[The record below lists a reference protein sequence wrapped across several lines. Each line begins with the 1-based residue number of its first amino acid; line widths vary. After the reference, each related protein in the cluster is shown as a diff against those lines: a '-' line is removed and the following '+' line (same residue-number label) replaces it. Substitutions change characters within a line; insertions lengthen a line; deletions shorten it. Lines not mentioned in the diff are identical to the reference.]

1 MFRGG
6 GVHNLAMYKSQNS
19 GLGSVNPPHFRQDSK
34 FQTPAMYRLKALI
47 VLSFCLLAGSMFA
60 EPFTVT
66 LVTNPPSGGT
76 ITGAG
81 TYSNHASVTLQLR
94 STAGWYV
101 QSVIFTGPPNYID
114 GNGGVHMNPQERFQQ
129 MLQYNSIVVPGFDP
143 TTVTNFDAQ
152 LHVNGDSTTT
162 VSFVPL
168 RPTIAPQPTSVTLLT
183 GTNVTFSS
191 GASGRQPISYQWKK
205 DGISVP
211 GKTDGSLVLTNIQ
224 RTNTGIYT
232 LIASNSFGVTDSI
245 PASLVVRD
253 LLVFN
258 NGQPISESTLEADG
272 QTTISIQAPYPN
284 GHIFYTLDGS
294 EPDFEANP
302 YSAPVFISS
311 NCTLRVIAYKS
322 DFSQSV
328 IAEPLAIIVHSVFYL
343 NNSSPVGSFA
353 YDPPSGPYR
362 SNTLVT
368 ITAKSDNGWTFIEWQ
383 GTLRGTNPTN
393 AIRMDGDKSVSALF
407 GTTLNP
413 TAVGGTVS
421 VQPVFPL
428 YPYGSIVRFVGVPA
442 PGKYFHRWVLN
453 GQMIE
458 GNPYNVL
465 IESPNFGISA
475 LFSSLQTN
483 EFTVTA
489 FSQGGGG
496 VEVDR
501 RKYTRGD
508 VAIMVAYPD
517 PGQQFLGWSGDASGT
532 NSELSLPMNSN
543 KTVTAHFSHFSTMEI
558 GRDNGNIVLSVSG
571 ARGDVLQI
579 ETSTNLSEWEPL
591 ITVTNFFDAPMAF
604 DLSTNAAVR
613 MYRAVRP

>member
-1 MFRGG
+1 
-6 GVHNLAMYKSQNS
+6 MYKSQNS
-19 GLGSVNPPHFRQDSK
+19 GPGSVNNPHFRQDSK

-47 VLSFCLLAGSMFA
+47 VLSFCLWAGSMFA

-94 STAGWYV
+94 STPGWYI
-101 QSVIFTGPPNYID
+101 QSVIFTGPPDYVD
-114 GNGGVHMNPQERFQQ
+114 GNGFVQMNPQERFQQ

-152 LHVNGDSTTT
+152 LYVNGDSTTT

-168 RPTIAPQPTSVTLLT
+168 RPTIAPQPTSETLLT
-183 GTNVTFSS
+183 GTNVAFSS

-211 GKTDGSLVLTNIQ
+211 GKTDESLVLTNIQ

-232 LIASNSFGVTDSI
+232 LVASNSFGVTNSI

-258 NGQPISESTLEADG
+258 NGQPIVDSSLEVDG
-272 QTTISIQAPYPN
+272 GAYLTFKATYPN
-284 GHIFYTLDGS
+284 SRIFYTLDGS
-294 EPDFEANP
+294 APDFEANP
-302 YSAPVFISS
+302 YTGPFSISR
-311 NCTLRVIAYKS
+311 NCVLRAIAYTS

-328 IAEPLAIIVHSVFYL
+328 ISDSVSIIVHPAFNLTY
-343 NNSSPVGSFA
+343 SSPGGLLTF
-353 YDPPSGPYR
+353 DPPLAPYR
-362 SNTLVT
+362 SNSLVT
-368 ITAKSDNGWTFIEWQ
+368 VVASPNEGWIFMGWSGALSGSD
-383 GTLRGTNPTN
+383 PTKT
-393 AIRMDGDKSVSALF
+393 ILMDSDKEVAATF

-428 YPYGSIVRFVGVPA
+428 YPYGSLVRFVGVPA

-458 GNPYNVL
+458 GNPFNVL

-475 LFSSLQTN
+475 LFSTLQTN
-483 EFTVTA
+483 EVTVTA
-489 FSQGGGG
+489 LCQGGGG
-496 VEVDR
+496 VDVDR

-508 VAIMVAYPD
+508 VANMVAYPD

-532 NSELSLPMNSN
+532 NRELSLPMNSS

-558 GRDNGNIVLSVSG
+558 GRGNGNIALSVSG

-604 DLSTNAAVR
+604 DLSTNTAVR